1 MPFCGANNAG
11 SRFRRHFLVL
21 SLLLSVVGCAVALA
35 AVVLPAW
42 QVLDLPELSAMHEH
56 AIFYDCIRSEVT
68 PLDRIR
74 ARDAT
79 IRGPSRR
86 CTIKIGRSLLGELA
100 LLRMAVEEDDL
111 SARELL
117 KHRFLP
123 QHKAV
128 LFFSVFT
135 LLFTL
140 ISVGVGAFCE
150 CFVPN
155 AILQL
160 ASVGRG
166 VDVTT
171 LLGLFLYLG
180 MGVFTHFYV
189 IHGVRKG
196 RARFLLPFI
205 ALYSVLCTFE
215 LFMCAALLFKVV
227 EPNATVAS
235 ASGIIVRHPPFAW
248 LLIGMLFIL
257 SVQAIMLCT
266 VLRCRHF
273 LSKRELHLMTLRVA
287 EKSRQDYPSIQI
299 VVTSGATSAGS
310 DELSASRVN
319 NSSSTIIAMPNGR
332 HEVVASFSG
341 SSAAE
346 APAQQQQQNADV
358 QQGDQPILKGLII

>member
-1 MPFCGANNAG
+1 MIQKMRSWLIRHRDQTAVSYNRFGRPGEEEEDKPPPTTIFVAPFNENAAEFILFNVCHVQKAAVYFACFG
-11 SRFRRHFLVL
+11 MSMVVL
-21 SLLLSVVGCAVALA
+21 SFMS
-35 AVVLPAW
+35 
-42 QVLDLPELSAMHEH
+42 
-56 AIFYDCIRSEVT
+56 T
-68 PLDRIR
+68 
-74 ARDAT
+74 
-79 IRGPSRR
+79 
-86 CTIKIGRSLLGELA
+86 
-100 LLRMAVEEDDL
+100 
-111 SARELL
+111 
-117 KHRFLP
+117 
-123 QHKAV
+123 
-128 LFFSVFT
+128 FFEFEWYHYS
-135 LLFTL
+135 
-140 ISVGVGAFCE
+140 
-150 CFVPN
+150 
-155 AILQL
+155 
-160 ASVGRG
+160 RG